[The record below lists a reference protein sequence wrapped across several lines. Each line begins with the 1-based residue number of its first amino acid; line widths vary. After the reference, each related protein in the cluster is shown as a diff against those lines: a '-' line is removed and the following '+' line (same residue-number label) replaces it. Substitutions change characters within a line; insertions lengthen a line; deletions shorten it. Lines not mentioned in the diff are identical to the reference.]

1 MPSNLFYSTQSGLT
15 TRELAATLGS
25 TFKKNI
31 RIENGVYL
39 GNNRI
44 IVGRQEYQFQNTS
57 GQTIEAGTTVAV
69 QNIGRKAAAIYA
81 PTDLPTGLSVSG
93 SSSTSTTTTTA
104 LTVHTHAGTDSGGD
118 TITVS
123 TSAWKFLLLSAT
135 ATLQASLDRLD
146 TYGMFVKTTVQSGV
160 TLTIPSG
167 YQQVVFGP
175 YTVDGDIAIVGDL
188 IIL

>member
-81 PTDLPTGLSVSG
+81 PTDLPTGLSASG
-93 SSSTSTTTTTA
+93 SSSATGSVTAYVLADHVHNTAYAQGGELTAYATTIY
-104 LTVHTHAGTDSGGD
+104 VRKMISFRG
-118 TITVS
+118 
-123 TSAWKFLLLSAT
+123 
-135 ATLQASLDRLD
+135 
-146 TYGMFVKTTVQSGV
+146 
-160 TLTIPSG
+160 
-167 YQQVVFGP
+167 
-175 YTVDGDIAIVGDL
+175 
-188 IIL
+188 